1 MKLHSFLELFD
12 ENTKVNVCEDNNILI
27 ESYIGDIPQKILNF
41 RYVKNCMINNG
52 VLIIFTIVKSQEE
65 MDLIEEE

>member
-1 MKLHSFLELFD
+1 MRLHSFLELFD
-12 ENTKVNVCEDNNILI
+12 KNTKVKVYQDNNILI
-27 ESYIGDIPQKILNF
+27 ESYIGYIPQKILNF
-41 RYVKNCMINNG
+41 RYVKNCMIDNS

>member
-12 ENTKVNVCEDNNILI
+12 ENTKVNVYEDNNILI

-52 VLIIFTIVKSQEE
+52 VLLIFTIVKSQEE